1 MTYFADCF
9 HTLFQRE
16 IHTGQIAILDSEEPM
31 DQLLRRFSFLGSKI
45 DWSQT
50 LGHVSATSLV
60 LNGDAS
66 VERAGFLRQYLPDN
80 SPSAPVFYLND
91 NALSFTSRW
100 QHNTLL
106 TLGETLL
113 ANIPQHHYF
122 FDEQA
127 SWCLCLCSEG
137 YMDFGRSQASGAPT
151 NALEHAER

>member
-122 FDEQA
+122 SMNKPVGAYACAARDIWTSA
-127 SWCLCLCSEG
+127 AAKPAAHP
-137 YMDFGRSQASGAPT
+137 RSP
-151 NALEHAER
+151 